1 MAKFSMVNDFTV
13 ANLKKSEW
21 TTAPALITTLSN
33 HNGYDYRTA
42 ICELFDNGLAAN
54 ANKIECFIYKNDEGK
69 TVFMLT
75 DNGDGMSESE
85 IVNHF
90 IKLGNS
96 SNKENVKS
104 SSFFGIGGKT
114 GIEYLSKKG
123 GDIQII
129 THKENNPSCILKWSQ
144 GSMPEYGTI
153 DNDMPIGTTIIVNDS
168 ILDADVDAGELIPF
182 LGLIYYPSLS
192 TRKELVFRVN
202 KNIVKPID
210 PLYRN
215 ILSDKHYHFDN
226 AIVDNKNVN
235 VTFIHFDNDMPLKET
250 QINAYDKKVVG
261 KTKKGHFLSS
271 LKTSGMY
278 FVYGGRY
285 ITIGGNTDLL
295 GKVIHSSYNGS
306 RAEVVLD
313 KDMAEL
319 LCIGWNKTS
328 MTKRLDKIEEAS
340 NLLETLLRL
349 FNIYAKAVTTK
360 IKKEPKYIKNV
371 MFEVN
376 KMSTNEINYDLTVEN
391 RDTDMPMLT
400 FNIEAYKGRKNGK
413 KTGVFNINPLSRRYP
428 QSDSKVKELYVKLNM
443 VCPILCEVHKKYRD
457 ESVVKDII
465 EKFILSI

>member
-1 MAKFSMVNDFTV
+1 M
-13 ANLKKSEW
+13 
-21 TTAPALITTLSN
+21 
-33 HNGYDYRTA
+33 
-42 ICELFDNGLAAN
+42 
-54 ANKIECFIYKNDEGK
+54 
-69 TVFMLT
+69 
-75 DNGDGMSESE
+75 
-85 IVNHF
+85 
-90 IKLGNS
+90 
-96 SNKENVKS
+96 
-104 SSFFGIGGKT
+104 
-114 GIEYLSKKG
+114 
-123 GDIQII
+123 
-129 THKENNPSCILKWSQ
+129 
-144 GSMPEYGTI
+144 
-153 DNDMPIGTTIIVNDS
+153 
-168 ILDADVDAGELIPF
+168 
-182 LGLIYYPSLS
+182 
-192 TRKELVFRVN
+192 
-202 KNIVKPID
+202 
-210 PLYRN
+210 
-215 ILSDKHYHFDN
+215 
-226 AIVDNKNVN
+226 
-235 VTFIHFDNDMPLKET
+235 
-250 QINAYDKKVVG
+250 
-261 KTKKGHFLSS
+261 
-271 LKTSGMY
+271 
-278 FVYGGRY
+278 
-285 ITIGGNTDLL
+285 L